1 MNAPEEKFVKKSAV
15 LISSG
20 RKVRLYGSVDEVPT
34 RLRKR
39 LIESTN
45 SINSGTILIANRAGR
60 ERILEALRSLPKGA
74 RGRILSVIKGE
85 TEARNSASRRW
96 RRMAA
101 LALSLGTG
109 AVLCWLLAS
118 LRHA

>member
-1 MNAPEEKFVKKSAV
+1 MSAPEEKFVKKSAV

-20 RKVRLYGSVDEVPT
+20 KKVRLYGSVDEVPS

-39 LIESTN
+39 LIESTS

-74 RGRILSVIKGE
+74 RSQILSVIKGK
-85 TEARNSASRRW
+85 TEAPCPAPRRW
-96 RRMAA
+96 RRAAA
-101 LALSLGTG
+101 LALSLGAG
-109 AVLCWLLAS
+109 AALCWLLAS